1 MSTDPTA
8 DPSPQTTQQPAQGD
22 DRSAAEL
29 VKQVSEQTSRLV
41 RQEMA
46 LARLELGDKLKH
58 AGVGAG
64 LFGGTALLG
73 LLGAGTLVAAVVLAL
88 ATAMDDWLAA
98 LIVAAALLAGAA
110 ILARTGKG
118 ELERATPAAPE
129 QTVENVQADIDEV
142 RRSARS

>member
-1 MSTDPTA
+1 MA
-8 DPSPQTTQQPAQGD
+8 ERPSHTGEPSARGQE

-46 LARLELGDKLKH
+46 LARLEIGDKLKH
-58 AGVGAG
+58 AGIGAG

-73 LLGAGTLVAAVVLAL
+73 LLGSATLVAAVVLAL

-98 LIVAAALLAGAA
+98 LIVAVALLAVAGV
-110 ILARTGKG
+110 LALTGKG
-118 ELERATPAAPE
+118 ELSRATPAAPE
-129 QTVENVQADIDEV
+129 RAVENVQADIDEV
-142 RRSARS
+142 KRSART